1 MRVVLGK
8 TFMTADDQCGNR
20 SECCRHYFTLSS
32 SKAIVTLWAAATYLG
47 SSVIKPFIT
56 WLLSE
61 NGNNRK
67 PCAVAGVGRS
77 DCTASGHITLAA
89 LNALNVL
96 YKSALNYRKNH

>member
-1 MRVVLGK
+1 M
-8 TFMTADDQCGNR
+8 
-20 SECCRHYFTLSS
+20 
-32 SKAIVTLWAAATYLG
+32 TLWAAATYLG

-56 WLLSE
+56 WLLSK

-77 DCTASGHITLAA
+77 DCTASGHIILAA

-96 YKSALNYRKNH
+96 YKSALNFRKNH